1 MKNSDQPDLKSL
13 AIKLEN
19 ERGLLMVNA
28 EISALQDMLSPELYY
43 GHSGGYFDTKESFL
57 NKLTDGTYD
66 YHNIHTVVNEVVPI
80 GEIGF
85 SVHGEVQ
92 IVVTING
99 KHLDMYSIYMA
110 VYRKEDGLW
119 KFLAHQTALKKEN

>member
-1 MKNSDQPDLKSL
+1 MKNSDPPDLKSL

-28 EISALQDMLSPELYY
+28 DISHLQETLSSDLYY
-43 GHSGGYFDTKESFL
+43 GHSGGYFDTKTSFL
-57 NKLTDGTYD
+57 NKLSDGTYN
-66 YHNIHTVVNEVVPI
+66 YHKLITVVNEVVPI
-80 GEIGF
+80 GEAGF

-99 KHLDMYSIYMA
+99 KHLDMYSIYLA
-110 VYRKEDGLW
+110 AYKKENGVW